1 MIDFIIFLSGAN
13 EAKNPLESW
22 DYVYRQLESIGYTK
36 DQGERPDVLD
46 ILSKVGMNPQ
56 HRKQLEQRLR
66 EQQQNSLHHQRQPSS
81 SPEPVK
87 TAPKVKSSRV

>member
-1 MIDFIIFLSGAN
+1 MFYIYILGAN

-56 HRKQLEQRLR
+56 DRKQLEQRLR
-66 EQQQNSLHHQRQPSS
+66 EQQQQWHDLVSCQEISPSPIS
-81 SPEPVK
+81 
-87 TAPKVKSSRV
+87 